1 MVLGNSI
8 AVVKYLIASIFVG
21 VILGI
26 GGAFAAQGFRSGIII
41 ISNYVENLFARE
53 PNVFFYLITLS
64 VALILVHYSKVLIKG
79 KAFQSVSDSIYLA
92 HKANNETDLK
102 VGFISTLAAFFFGKR
117 RCQYWSIWTSCS
129 FRNNTW
135 SLVKE
140 NNSF

>member
-41 ISNYVENLFARE
+41 ISNYVENFFARE

-64 VALILVHYSKVLIKG
+64 VALIP
-79 KAFQSVSDSIYLA
+79 VSYTHL
-92 HKANNETDLK
+92 
-102 VGFISTLAAFFFGKR
+102 TLPTKR
-117 RCQYWSIWTSCS
+117 I
-129 FRNNTW
+129 
-135 SLVKE
+135 V
-140 NNSF
+140 